1 MAKAGAS
8 QEPSMEEILAS
19 IRRIIADD
27 GPAPTAAPAPAPK
40 AAAPERPAPPPPAPV
55 VAVAPPPPPAEA
67 EDTVSEDDL
76 DRLFASAGGDSD
88 DAADDVLELTD
99 EFAVTDDDLG
109 IVEGFDPDLADVAFA
124 EPDPFAEPEPEPDEM
139 LGPEPEDDFAAM
151 AVEEEEPAPLP
162 PPLPPRQAR
171 PAEPAG
177 GRLLSPEVDASI
189 QAAFGSLT
197 TTLLAS
203 NPRTIEDLVA
213 DMLRPMLKQWLDENL
228 PGMVDRMVRAEI
240 ERITRAR

>member
-1 MAKAGAS
+1 
-8 QEPSMEEILAS
+8 MEEILAS

-40 AAAPERPAPPPPAPV
+40 AAAPERPAPPPAAPV
-55 VAVAPPPPPAEA
+55 AAKAPPPPPPPADED
-67 EDTVSEDDL
+67 DTVSEDDL
-76 DRLFASAGGDSD
+76 DRLFASAGNDTED
-88 DAADDVLELTD
+88 TADDVLELTE

-124 EPDPFAEPEPEPDEM
+124 DPDPFAEAEPDEM
-139 LGPEPEDDFAAM
+139 LAPEPEDDFAAM
-151 AVEEEEPAPLP
+151 AVEEEEDEPAPLP

-177 GRLLSPEVDASI
+177 DRLLSPEVDASI

-203 NPRTIEDLVA
+203 HPRTIEDLVA
-213 DMLRPMLKQWLDENL
+213 DMLRPMLKAWLDENL
-228 PGMVDRMVRAEI
+228 PGLVDRMVRAEI